1 MLVPRYPFRRKTVIA
16 ASRIARRFRVDRREF
31 KHQPGK
37 NIQVP
42 GSPTLVRSL
51 LRDGLLDELSL
62 AICPLVVGA
71 GMRLFEEI
79 SEPLPLKL
87 AESRSLSTGVLGV
100 TYRPASA

>member
-1 MLVPRYPFRRKTVIA
+1 M
-16 ASRIARRFRVDRREF
+16 
-31 KHQPGK
+31 
-37 NIQVP
+37 P